1 MNFRFLMF
9 ILLMWLCSYQAKSQN
24 FYFKAHFGTM
34 YYQGDLAPKPLELS
48 FGPGNLCW
56 GISGGYGI
64 TDWATIHTRFMIGR
78 LSGDDAFAD
87 DISRKE
93 RNLSF
98 ASPLYEYG
106 LYTDLLVNQLWK
118 GLNKYKINLYI
129 TAGLN
134 YIQFDPHAY
143 YKGAWVQLQP
153 LGTEGQTIPG
163 SGKKPYSL
171 SSISR
176 FYGLIV
182 EFDLSKR
189 VSFGMEVSPRKANTD
204 YLDDVSG
211 TYVNYNEMVAAGN
224 PLGAALANR
233 TGEYLNTGPV
243 LLPTGT
249 GRGRPDKQDW
259 YTHFGLY
266 FKYRLGKGKF
276 VPVFNLPDDS
286 MPKEELEQKQ

>member
-1 MNFRFLMF
+1 M
-9 ILLMWLCSYQAKSQN
+9 
-24 FYFKAHFGTM
+24 
-34 YYQGDLAPKPLELS
+34 
-48 FGPGNLCW
+48 
-56 GISGGYGI
+56 
-64 TDWATIHTRFMIGR
+64 
-78 LSGDDAFAD
+78 
-87 DISRKE
+87 
-93 RNLSF
+93 
-98 ASPLYEYG
+98 
-106 LYTDLLVNQLWK
+106 
-118 GLNKYKINLYI
+118 
-129 TAGLN
+129 
-134 YIQFDPHAY
+134 
-143 YKGAWVQLQP
+143 
-153 LGTEGQTIPG
+153 
-163 SGKKPYSL
+163 
-171 SSISR
+171 
-176 FYGLIV
+176 
-182 EFDLSKR
+182 SKR
-189 VSFGMEVSPRKANTD
+189 LSFGMEVSPRKAYTD